1 MSTIAIYLYILPSSY
16 VFYPPQKRTIWS
28 KHIEEIA
35 EFQSGRW
42 RVSYR
47 TGVSCAGKC
56 IDPIQEKDHFPI
68 FVPFLHASIQHLD
81 KGKSPSYYTS
91 SSPNSHGGKLV
102 HGVAVVALLGAMLSW
117 LTMLFSSLTASM
129 TVIVLRCP
137 PGRGHACRGSEISLI
152 GVGSPISS
160 CSVRNPGGAWLSGI
174 SSRLSSSS
182 KPSATSSI
190 AIGALSSAS

>member
-1 MSTIAIYLYILPSSY
+1 MDYMVKTHRRNSRIP
-16 VFYPPQKRTIWS
+16 IWS
-28 KHIEEIA
+28 
-35 EFQSGRW
+35 
-42 RVSYR
+42 V
-47 TGVSCAGKC
+47 AG
-56 IDPIQEKDHFPI
+56 IISHGGILRGQMHRSNPRERPFPN
-68 FVPFLHASIQHLD
+68 FCSFLHASIQHLD

-91 SSPNSHGGKLV
+91 SSNSHGGKLV

-117 LTMLFSSLTASM
+117 LTMLFNSLTASM